1 MSLYFWLA
9 QYFVLFQ
16 TVWEYPR
23 YIDQTM
29 EEEEEEEVSVSPFQL
44 SNILILV

>member
-29 EEEEEEEVSVSPFQL
+29 EEEEEVSVSPFQL